1 MIPTHFSPTFWTL
14 KIFQLVC
21 SAELPF
27 LQGYKLHCD
36 AQLAKIRSVFQ
47 VLPGAQEGRR
57 RNQKNQGEKS
67 DCEAGDPFWGQVA
80 QQTWGFQWLSGV

>member
-1 MIPTHFSPTFWTL
+1 M
-14 KIFQLVC
+14 C

-47 VLPGAQEGRR
+47 VLLGAQEGGEGTREFR
-57 RNQKNQGEKS
+57 GRNLTVKLVM
-67 DCEAGDPFWGQVA
+67 PVFWDKLLNKPGVFN
-80 QQTWGFQWLSGV
+80 GFQVSRFSI